1 MALISSSERSS
12 NRRYFSHSSFA
23 PSTLIDSKRKE
34 LFSEDHTLKSFA
46 GDELAYLEEAHRR
59 ITTLHEEL
67 QSASNK
73 LTTAHIIKPVK
84 EVSFVREQINN
95 VKKKEG
101 K

>member
-1 MALISSSERSS
+1 MSTVNDTLNSASDLRS
-12 NRRYFSHSSFA
+12 
-23 PSTLIDSKRKE
+23 LIDSKRKE

-84 EVSFVREQINN
+84 EVSFVREKINN